1 MNKLRKHEALHSSCP
16 GRGAG
21 EDFATFC
28 YFHFTMIYCPHQIFV
43 RTRMLEEGEEGLG
56 SEENQPPII
65 IDAEVNIVQSSLIAW
80 LVSTKSFNLT
90 WTLNWL

>member
-1 MNKLRKHEALHSSCP
+1 MRLYIQAVREVGQVKILQL
-16 GRGAG
+16 
-21 EDFATFC
+21 F
-28 YFHFTMIYCPHQIFV
+28 YFHFTIIYCPHQILV

-80 LVSTKSFNLT
+80 LVSTKSFNISR
-90 WTLNWL
+90 TLNWL